1 MKFNSGISAIIL
13 AAGMS
18 RRMGTP
24 KQLLK
29 VGETTLLGRVV
40 ENVRRSRADEVVLVL
55 GHAADAIRQHL
66 STDGIKVVINPNYS
80 EGMGSSLRAGLSA
93 LKPDCAGALIVLAD
107 QPFVQ
112 PCTLDQL
119 IEYHHQHKP
128 QILIPM
134 YKGFRGNPVLLD
146 RSVFP
151 ELMQLTGDIGCRAI
165 FGSHLEGIHKLPV
178 EDAGILLD
186 IDNSDDLEKLQAANI
201 DEMRTDA
208 VFQLADVEDR
218 GRPTGADV
226 SVSKPELLIVG
237 RDAVAKAL
245 ASFGRSLHFSVTVVD
260 PLMQID
266 KVPEANRVLRVLDFS
281 RLPQSN
287 KRFVVVASRGQFD
300 EEAVEQAL
308 LCNAAYVGLLANKKR
323 AQEILR
329 SLKFKGLPKETL
341 EQLRAPAGIDI
352 GAKSP
357 EEIAL
362 SIMAEIV
369 ASWNEVAARNSASF
383 PN

>member
-1 MKFNSGISAIIL
+1 
-13 AAGMS
+13 
-18 RRMGTP
+18 MGTP

-29 VGETTLLGRVV
+29 LGETTLLGRVL
-40 ENVRRSRADEVVLVL
+40 ENVRRCFADEIVLVL
-55 GHAADAIRQHL
+55 GHAANEVRQHL
-66 STDGIKVVINPNYS
+66 PPDGITVILNPNYQ

-93 LKPDCAGALIVLAD
+93 LKPDCSGVLIVLAD

-112 PCTLDQL
+112 PRTLNQL
-119 IEYHHQHKP
+119 IAYHHQHKP

-186 IDNSDDLEKLQAANI
+186 IDNSHDLEKLRASGL
-201 DEMRTDA
+201 DETLTDTLL
-208 VFQLADVEDR
+208 QLADLEDR
-218 GRPTGADV
+218 DLLTGHDTAV
-226 SVSKPELLIVG
+226 PQSELVIVG
-237 RDAVAKAL
+237 RDAVTKAL
-245 ASFGRSLHFSVTVVD
+245 ASFGRILNFTVTVVD
-260 PLMQID
+260 PLL
-266 KVPEANRVLRVLDFS
+266 KLNEAPGANRVLRTLDFS
-281 RLPQSN
+281 QLPQSS

-308 LCNAAYVGLLANKKR
+308 LSDSTYVGLLANKKR
-323 AQEILR
+323 SQEIVR
-329 SLKFKGLPKETL
+329 SLEFKGLPKDKLGEL
-341 EQLRAPAGIDI
+341 HAPAGIDI
-352 GAKSP
+352 GATSP

-369 ASWNEVAARNSASF
+369 SHQRRTGE
-383 PN
+383 

>member
-1 MKFNSGISAIIL
+1 
-13 AAGMS
+13 
-18 RRMGTP
+18 
-24 KQLLK
+24 
-29 VGETTLLGRVV
+29 
-40 ENVRRSRADEVVLVL
+40 
-55 GHAADAIRQHL
+55 
-66 STDGIKVVINPNYS
+66 
-80 EGMGSSLRAGLSA
+80 
-93 LKPDCAGALIVLAD
+93 LAD

-112 PCTLDQL
+112 PRTLDQL

-151 ELMQLTGDIGCRAI
+151 ELMGLTGDIGCRAI

-186 IDNSDDLEKLQAANI
+186 IDNSDDLDKLSKTRVQESASPLS
-201 DEMRTDA
+201 
-208 VFQLADVEDR
+208 QLADLETRNIPPGNDS
-218 GRPTGADV
+218 TA
-226 SVSKPELLIVG
+226 SKPELVIVG

-245 ASFGRSLHFSVTVVD
+245 AAFGRLLHFAVTIVD
-260 PLMQID
+260 PLLKMSD
-266 KVPEANRVLRVLDFS
+266 VAEADRILRVLDFS
-281 RLPQSN
+281 VLPKSN
-287 KRFVVVASRGQFD
+287 QRFVVVASRGQFD

-308 LCNAAYVGLLANKKR
+308 RSNSAYIGLLANKKR

-329 SLKFKGLPKETL
+329 SLEQKGLPQEKL
-341 EQLRAPAGIDI
+341 AKVRVPAGMDI
-352 GAKSP
+352 GAQSP

-369 ASWNEVAARNSASF
+369 SVRSQRTQQN
-383 PN
+383 